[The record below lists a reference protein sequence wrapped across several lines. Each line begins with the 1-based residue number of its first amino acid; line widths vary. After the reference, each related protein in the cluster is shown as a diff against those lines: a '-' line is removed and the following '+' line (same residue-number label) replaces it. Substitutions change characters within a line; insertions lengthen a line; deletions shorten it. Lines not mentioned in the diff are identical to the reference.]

1 MKRKGNEDEN
11 HIPAA
16 LARNLILAGL
26 AFMGNAQADN
36 DPWASVIEST
46 NARLVC
52 GNFWFDTV
60 GEWWRLES
68 AIRHRNGLRPLN
80 LLAKFEGLCREQS
93 D

>member
-1 MKRKGNEDEN
+1 MKTY
-11 HIPAA
+11 ILAA
-16 LARNLILAGL
+16 LAVLLILAGL
-26 AFMGNAQADN
+26 AFMSNAQADN

-52 GNFWFDTV
+52 GNVWFDVV
-60 GEWWRLES
+60 GEWWTLGVGNQ
-68 AIRHRNGLRPLN
+68 AIAMDFGPYN

>member
-1 MKRKGNEDEN
+1 M
-11 HIPAA
+11 AA
-16 LARNLILAGL
+16 LVVLLILASL
-26 AFMGNAQADN
+26 TLMGNAQADN

-52 GNFWFDTV
+52 GNVWLDVT
-60 GEWWRLES
+60 GEWWALGVGNQ
-68 AIRHRNGLRPLN
+68 AVAMDFGPYN

>member
-1 MKRKGNEDEN
+1 MKTY
-11 HIPAA
+11 ILAA
-16 LARNLILAGL
+16 LAVVLILAGL
-26 AFMGNAQADN
+26 AFMGNAQADT

-52 GNFWFDTV
+52 GNIWLDTV
-60 GEWWRLES
+60 GEWWALGVGNQ
-68 AIRHRNGLRPLN
+68 AIAVDFGPYN